1 VLILFTAPSRSRPH
15 VPTTVQEDSEGEDEI
30 PTISSGAARGDL
42 RSQLAGVSGL
52 AYLSADCIA
61 YIRPTDANL
70 KCSPTL
76 SQNPLLASMVQGKLA
91 GLIGKSSGYIDSLS
105 PIVKQ
110 RVDGLKGLQ
119 LEHTKLEAEFQREI
133 LELEKRF
140 AEKYRPIY
148 ERRRAI
154 IEGKEEPTEEEIKT
168 GYQVDLDDEDSEDE
182 DEEAAPREREIV
194 PAEEAAKGP
203 KGIPGFWLTALSN
216 HAGISE
222 LITERDEEAL
232 KHLIDVRV
240 EYLGEGKP
248 GFKLLFEFASGASSF
263 FENKIL
269 EKTYFY
275 QEEVGSLGDFVYERA
290 EGTDIKWKTGKDL
303 TVRVETKKQRNKSEL
318 YYYFSRDLV
327 IFFLTVFL
335 AILQPQT
342 PTRQEQ
348 SRRSYQQIHSST
360 SSSHLPHLRMMPA
373 TMLTKISM
381 RS

>member
-1 VLILFTAPSRSRPH
+1 
-15 VPTTVQEDSEGEDEI
+15 
-30 PTISSGAARGDL
+30 
-42 RSQLAGVSGL
+42 
-52 AYLSADCIA
+52 
-61 YIRPTDANL
+61 
-70 KCSPTL
+70 
-76 SQNPLLASMVQGKLA
+76 MVQGKLA

-240 EYLGEGKP
+240 EYLGEGKRVHSTNQQGLNAQSWRWVVQKP
-248 GFKLLFEFASGASSF
+248 TSEGDPSVVSVSDPASLH
-263 FENKIL
+263 EI
-269 EKTYFY
+269 
-275 QEEVGSLGDFVYERA
+275 
-290 EGTDIKWKTGKDL
+290 
-303 TVRVETKKQRNKSEL
+303 
-318 YYYFSRDLV
+318 
-327 IFFLTVFL
+327 
-335 AILQPQT
+335 
-342 PTRQEQ
+342 
-348 SRRSYQQIHSST
+348 
-360 SSSHLPHLRMMPA
+360 
-373 TMLTKISM
+373 
-381 RS
+381 

>member
-1 VLILFTAPSRSRPH
+1 
-15 VPTTVQEDSEGEDEI
+15 
-30 PTISSGAARGDL
+30 
-42 RSQLAGVSGL
+42 
-52 AYLSADCIA
+52 
-61 YIRPTDANL
+61 
-70 KCSPTL
+70 
-76 SQNPLLASMVQGKLA
+76 MVQGKLA
-91 GLIGKSSGYIDSLS
+91 NLIGKSSGYIDSLE
-105 PIVKQ
+105 PIVRQ

-168 GYQVDLDDEDSEDE
+168 GYKVDLEEDSDDE
-182 DEEAAPREREIV
+182 DEEEAAPKEREIV
-194 PAEEAAKGP
+194 PADEAAKGP

-240 EYLGEGKP
+240 EYLGDGKP
-248 GFKLLFEFASGASSF
+248 GFKLLFEFQDGASAF

-269 EKTYFY
+269 EKTYYY
-275 QEEVGSLGDFVYERA
+275 QEEVGSLGDFVYDRA

-303 TVRVETKKQRNKSEL
+303 TVRVETKKQRNKSEHP
-318 YYYFSRDLV
+318 
-327 IFFLTVFL
+327 LTYSDCREGSFC
-335 AILQPQT
+335 
-342 PTRQEQ
+342 
-348 SRRSYQQIHSST
+348 
-360 SSSHLPHLRMMPA
+360 
-373 TMLTKISM
+373 
-381 RS
+381 

>member
-1 VLILFTAPSRSRPH
+1 
-15 VPTTVQEDSEGEDEI
+15 
-30 PTISSGAARGDL
+30 
-42 RSQLAGVSGL
+42 
-52 AYLSADCIA
+52 
-61 YIRPTDANL
+61 
-70 KCSPTL
+70 
-76 SQNPLLASMVQGKLA
+76 MVQGKLA

-222 LITERDEEAL
+222 LITERDEDDDDSRYRFRTLE
-232 KHLIDVRV
+232 DR
-240 EYLGEGKP
+240 YL
-248 GFKLLFEFASGASSF
+248 
-263 FENKIL
+263 
-269 EKTYFY
+269 
-275 QEEVGSLGDFVYERA
+275 
-290 EGTDIKWKTGKDL
+290 
-303 TVRVETKKQRNKSEL
+303 
-318 YYYFSRDLV
+318 
-327 IFFLTVFL
+327 
-335 AILQPQT
+335 
-342 PTRQEQ
+342 
-348 SRRSYQQIHSST
+348 
-360 SSSHLPHLRMMPA
+360 
-373 TMLTKISM
+373 
-381 RS
+381 